1 MSTKTAPAAANTS
14 DREIVITRTFDAPR
28 ELVWD
33 AWTDLKHIGK
43 WWGPNGFTTTTHNMD
58 FRVGGN
64 WRYMMHGP
72 DGRDYPNKVTYLEI
86 ARPER
91 LVYNHGGGDKD
102 LEDVDCHVT
111 VTFEDQGGKTRVTM
125 KSGLPSAAERDHVV
139 KVYGAVQGGIQHL
152 GRLAEHLEQAGSKQ
166 RPVLTLALPSDR
178 DRASRSFDAPR
189 RLVFEA
195 FTKPEFLKQWWG
207 LRGSTLAVCEIDLKP
222 GGAWR
227 FVLRGP
233 DGSEHPFKG
242 VFREIT
248 PPEKLVRTLI
258 YDVPMVR
265 DHEAVETLVFV
276 EEDGRTTLTTTTLH
290 KTMEGRD
297 GHLHSGMEPGAAE
310 TLDRLE
316 ELLRKMA

>member
-1 MSTKTAPAAANTS
+1 MSTKTAPAASTA
-14 DREIVITRTFDAPR
+14 DREIVITRVFDAPR

-33 AWTDLKHIGK
+33 AWTDLKHVGN
-43 WWGPNGFTTTTHNMD
+43 WWGPRGFTTTTHSRE
-58 FRVGGN
+58 FREGGS

-72 DGRDYPNKVTYLEI
+72 DGRDYPNRVTYLEI
-86 ARPER
+86 ERPAR
-91 LVYNHGGGDKD
+91 LVYNQGGEEDYKD
-102 LEDVDCHVT
+102 IHFQAT
-111 VTFEDQGGKTRVTM
+111 VTFEDVGGKTRVTM
-125 KSGLPSAAERDHVV
+125 RSVFPSVAERDRVV
-139 KVYGAVQGGIQHL
+139 REYGAVQGGIQHL
-152 GRLAEHLEQAGSKQ
+152 GRLAEHLANSGSKQ

-178 DRASRSFDAPR
+178 EIMLSRSFEAPR
-189 RLVFEA
+189 QLVFEA
-195 FTKPEFLKQWWG
+195 FTRPEFLTQWWG
-207 LRGSTLAVCEIDLKP
+207 LRGSSLAVCEVDLKP

-248 PPEKLVRTLI
+248 PPEKLVRTMI
-258 YDVPMVR
+258 YDVPMAR
-265 DHEAVETLVFV
+265 DHEAVETLVFD
-276 EEDGRTTLTTTTLH
+276 EEDGKTILTNTVLH

-316 ELLRKMA
+316 ELLQKLA

>member
-1 MSTKTAPAAANTS
+1 MSTKTAPAASTA

-43 WWGPNGFTTTTHNMD
+43 WWGPKGFSTTTHSRE
-58 FRVGGN
+58 FREGGN

-72 DGRDYPNKVTYLEI
+72 DGRDYPNRVTYLEI
-86 ARPER
+86 VRPER
-91 LVYNHGGGDKD
+91 LVYNHGGGEGD
-102 LEDVDCHVT
+102 LKDVDFHVT
-111 VTFEDQGGKTRVTM
+111 VKFEDQGGKTRVTM
-125 KSGLPSAAERDHVV
+125 KSVFPSAAERDHVV

-152 GRLAEHLEQAGSKQ
+152 GRLAEHLAQSGSKQ

-178 DRASRSFDAPR
+178 EIMLSRIFEAPR

-207 LRGSTLAVCEIDLKP
+207 LRGSTLAVCEVDLRP

-227 FVLRGP
+227 TVLRGP

-242 VFREIT
+242 VYREIA

-258 YDVPMVR
+258 YDVPMAR

-276 EEDGRTTLTTTTLH
+276 EEDGKTTLTTTTLH

-316 ELLRKMA
+316 ELLRKLA